1 MTAFLALLRR
11 DLIVSGRNAVALLVA
26 TLTQPVLVV
35 LVFGNILPRLHLVA
49 DEFRTVMVPGLMSI
63 TMLMAGV
70 QGVLMPLATD
80 LSGSREVDER
90 LLAPISVLG
99 VAFEKVV
106 SGAIHAAGAGMVALP
121 AMMLLMHR
129 VTGVDVHPRWELLL
143 PLVVLSGLLSAA
155 FGLTLGTQVQPR
167 YSGLLFAVVL
177 GPLMLFGCAYYPW
190 VGLRVLGAFQ
200 YVFLANPLV
209 FMSEAMRMAVTPD
222 VPHMPEP
229 LLLGGLLA
237 FTVLFTLLGAR
248 SFERKTIL

>member
-1 MTAFLALLRR
+1 LTAFLALLRR
-11 DLIVSGRNAVALLVA
+11 DVTVAVRTAGFYLVSA
-26 TLTQPVLVV
+26 LTQPVLVV
-35 LVFGNILPRLHLVA
+35 LVFGNILPRLNLVA

-106 SGAIHAAGAGMVALP
+106 AGAIHAAAAGMVALP
-121 AMMLLMHR
+121 AMILLMHR
-129 VTGVDVHPRWELLL
+129 VGGVDVHPRWELLL
-143 PLVVLSGLLSAA
+143 PLVALSGLLSAA

-167 YSGLLFAVVL
+167 FSGLLFAVVL

-190 VGLRVLGAFQ
+190 TGLVVLGAFQ
-200 YVFLANPLV
+200 YVFLLNPLV

-222 VPHMPEP
+222 MPHMPTT
-229 LLLGGLLA
+229 LLLGGLVL
-237 FTVLFTLLGAR
+237 FTGLFTLLGAR
-248 SFERKTIL
+248 SFEKRTIL